1 MDNRLYIL
9 SSLDLVQLPVQFLIV
24 DTVEILPPVCLLD
37 VLLPRNIRRNYTVL
51 HCMYFSGDI
60 LLQCY
65 SVRILE
71 GDLYCSA

>member
-1 MDNRLYIL
+1 MNEGGDKKIGERGHVCSRAIL
-9 SSLDLVQLPVQFLIV
+9 
-24 DTVEILPPVCLLD
+24 
-37 VLLPRNIRRNYTVL
+37 RRNYTVL

>member
-1 MDNRLYIL
+1 MGGDRRIGERVTC
-9 SSLDLVQLPVQFLIV
+9 DHVK
-24 DTVEILPPVCLLD
+24 LL
-37 VLLPRNIRRNYTVL
+37 RRNYTVL
-51 HCMYFSGDI
+51 HCMYYLGDI